1 WLYST
6 KGLLMVSS
14 ARVVLL
20 CLALASPLCPL
31 ASGAT
36 PCDPQQSD
44 ARQEKTP
51 PQANPPAV
59 TPPPTIRI
67 PRVSRPPKL
76 EDFLKNTPREA
87 EARVSGFRQREP
99 HDGEPST
106 HPTTGYLSYDDK
118 NVYVVLDCK
127 DEPGQVRAHMSKRE
141 DIFNDDVVGVMLDTF
156 HDRRRAYEFF
166 VNPLGIQLD
175 GTTVEGQNDD
185 FSFDT
190 LWHSE
195 GKLTADGFIVFLA
208 IPFKSL
214 RFSGADVQSWGIA
227 LFRSVARSN
236 EQSFWPY
243 ITRRVQ
249 GFCQQMATAEGFE
262 RLS

>member
-1 WLYST
+1 MT
-6 KGLLMVSS
+6 FHLLRTAVFS
-14 ARVVLL
+14 
-20 CLALASPLCPL
+20 LALILLIDLDLTA
-31 ASGAT
+31 AT
-36 PCDPQQSD
+36 QGP
-44 ARQEKTP
+44 
-51 PQANPPAV
+51 PPAA
-59 TPPPTIRI
+59 TQGPNPAAAPAKPAIGTPPTIGI

-76 EDFLKNTPREA
+76 EDFLNNTSREA
-87 EARVSGFRQREP
+87 ETKVNDFRQREP
-99 HDGEPST
+99 HDGDPVSQA
-106 HPTTGYLSYDDK
+106 TTGYLSYDDK
-118 NVYVVLDCK
+118 NLYVAIECK
-127 DEPGQVRAHMSKRE
+127 DQPNLVRAHMSRRE

-166 VNPLGIQLD
+166 VNPLGVQLD

-195 GKLTADGFIVFLA
+195 GRLTADGFTVLLA

-214 RFSGADVQSWGIA
+214 RFSNADPQTWGIA
-227 LFRSVARSN
+227 IFRLFARNN

-249 GFCQQMATAEGFE
+249 GF
-262 RLS
+262 